1 MVTVLRSSWALMLGI
16 MMLQIGNG
24 LQGTLLGVR
33 GSLEGIDPTW
43 MGLVMSAYFI
53 GFLGGSQVA
62 PVLLKHVGHVRV
74 FAALGSLVSA
84 AYILYAVYVDP
95 YFWWFLRLVVGF
107 CMSGLYVVAESWIND
122 STTTKTRGQALSLYI
137 IMQMVGI
144 VLGQLL
150 LNVSDPAGYNLFV
163 LISVMVSLAFAPIL
177 LSANPAPAFQ
187 TSEKMTLRQLMKIS
201 PLGCVG
207 IFLLGGIFSALF
219 GMASIYAAERGFSV
233 LEISW
238 FTMAIYVGGMLFQF
252 PIGWISDRMDRRVL
266 ILIVTAMAT
275 VSSVLGI
282 FVGDSIWGLLL
293 VALFVGGAANPLY
306 ALLLAYVND
315 HLEYEQMS
323 SASGGLIFIN
333 GVGAMG
339 GPILVGFLINLIGPN
354 GFFVFIAVLSGMI
367 CLYSLYRMTQTE
379 AIAVEDTSAYV
390 PLYASSTQIASELA
404 IEVQEELQEE
414 EEEEEESESE
424 GRDEVAEVPNQT
436 EPTATREEKMEA
448 IEEALDIVI
457 DSKDIAADESKTDK

>member
-1 MVTVLRSSWALMLGI
+1 MLTVLRGSWALMLGI

-33 GSLEGIDPTW
+33 GSLEGIGPTW

-53 GFLGGSQVA
+53 GFLGGSQIA
-62 PVLLKHVGHVRV
+62 PILLRHVGHVRV

-84 AYILYAVYVDP
+84 AFILYAVYVDP

-107 CMSGLYVVAESWIND
+107 CMSGLYVVSESWIND
-122 STTTKTRGQALSLYI
+122 STTTKTRGQALSLYV
-137 IMQMVGI
+137 IMQMAGI

-177 LSANPAPAFQ
+177 LSASPAPAFQ
-187 TSEKMTLRQLMKIS
+187 ASEKMTLRQLMKIS

-219 GMASIYAAERGFSV
+219 GMASIYAAERGFSI

-238 FTMAIYVGGMLFQF
+238 FTMAIYIGGMAFQF

-266 ILIVTAMAT
+266 ILIVTAMGT
-275 VSSVLGI
+275 VSSALGM
-282 FVGDSIWGLLL
+282 FVGDSIWGLLI
-293 VALFVGGAANPLY
+293 VALFVGGTANPLY

-339 GPILVGFLINLIGPN
+339 GPILVGFMINQIGPN

-367 CLYSLYRMTQTE
+367 CLYSLYRMTQTD

-404 IEVQEELQEE
+404 IEYQEEVLAEE
-414 EEEEEESESE
+414 EVPEEKAAAKAMSQ
-424 GRDEVAEVPNQT
+424 P
-436 EPTATREEKMEA
+436 EPATTEEKMEA
-448 IEEALDIVI
+448 IGDALDIVI
-457 DSKDIAADESKTDK
+457 DNKDAAADEPKTDR

>member
-1 MVTVLRSSWALMLGI
+1 MTAVLRGSWALMLGI

-53 GFLGGSQVA
+53 GFLGGSQA
-62 PVLLKHVGHVRV
+62 TPVLLKRVGHVRV

-84 AYILYAVYVDP
+84 AFILYAVYVNP
-95 YFWWFLRLVVGF
+95 YFWWFLRLLVGF

-122 STTTKTRGQALSLYI
+122 STTTKNRGQALSLYVL
-137 IMQMVGI
+137 MQMIGI
-144 VLGQLL
+144 VLGQML

-163 LISVMVSLAFAPIL
+163 LISVLVSLAFAPIL
-177 LSANPAPAFQ
+177 LSTTPAPVFQ
-187 TSEKMTLRQLMKIS
+187 TSEKMTLRQLMKVS

-207 IFLLGGIFSALF
+207 IFLLGGIYSALF

-238 FTMAIYVGGMLFQF
+238 FTMAIYTGGMLFQF
-252 PIGWISDRMDRRVL
+252 PIGWVSDRMDRRTL
-266 ILIVTAMAT
+266 IVIVTALAAA
-275 VSSVLGI
+275 SSALGMI
-282 FVGDSIWGLLL
+282 VGNSLWMLLGVALL
-293 VALFVGGAANPLY
+293 VGGTTNPLY
-306 ALLLAYVND
+306 ALFLAYVND

-339 GPILVGFLINLIGPN
+339 GPILVGYLINAIGPN
-354 GFFVFIAVLSGMI
+354 GFFAFIAILAGII
-367 CLYSLYRMTQTE
+367 CVYSLYRMTQTK
-379 AIAVEDTSAYV
+379 AIAVEDTGAFV
-390 PLYASSTQIASELA
+390 ALHGASTQIASELA
-404 IEVQEELQEE
+404 IEIQEELN
-414 EEEEEESESE
+414 
-424 GRDEVAEVPNQT
+424 AEH
-436 EPTATREEKMEA
+436 EA
-448 IEEALDIVI
+448 EEAAGSDMKMNAQETAASEHKLEVLEAALDKVI
-457 DSKDIAADESKTDK
+457 SDNQPGR

>member
-1 MVTVLRSSWALMLGI
+1 MLTVLRGSWALMLGI

-33 GSLEGIDPTW
+33 GSLEGIDPSW

-53 GFLGGSQVA
+53 GFLGGSQA
-62 PVLLKHVGHVRV
+62 TPILLKRVGHVRV

-84 AYILYAVYVDP
+84 AFILYAVYVNP
-95 YFWWFLRLVVGF
+95 YFWWVLRFIVGF

-122 STTTKTRGQALSLYI
+122 STTTKTRGQALSLYVL
-137 IMQMVGI
+137 MQMVGI
-144 VLGQLL
+144 VAGQLL

-163 LISVMVSLAFAPIL
+163 LISVLVSLAFAPIL
-177 LSANPAPAFQ
+177 LSTTPAPVFQ
-187 TSEKMTLRQLMKIS
+187 TSEPMTLRQLMKVS

-219 GMASIYAAERGFSV
+219 GMASIYAAERGFSI

-238 FTMAIYVGGMLFQF
+238 FTMAIYVGGMVFQF

-275 VSSVLGI
+275 ISSAMGI
-282 FVGDSIWGLLL
+282 FVGDSIWALLV

-339 GPILVGFLINLIGPN
+339 GPILVGYMINQIGPN
-354 GFFVFIAVLSGMI
+354 GFFVFITVLSLMI
-367 CLYSLYRMTQTE
+367 CLYSLYRMTQTD
-379 AIAVEDTSAYV
+379 AIAVADTSAYV
-390 PLYASSTQIASELA
+390 PLYSSSTQVASELA
-404 IEVQEELQEE
+404 IEVQEELQMEE
-414 EEEEEESESE
+414 ELDEISELM
-424 GRDEVAEVPNQT
+424 DKAEADDAEQ
-436 EPTATREEKMEA
+436 KLEA
-448 IEEALDIVI
+448 IEAALDTVI
-457 DSKDIAADESKTDK
+457 ENKDAADQQKTDRS

>member
-1 MVTVLRSSWALMLGI
+1 MINVLRGSWALMLGI

-33 GSLEGIDPTW
+33 GTLEGIDPTW
-43 MGLVMSAYFI
+43 MGMVMSAYFI
-53 GFLGGSQVA
+53 GFLGGSQVT
-62 PVLLKHVGHVRV
+62 PVLLKRVGHVRV

-84 AYILYAVYVDP
+84 AFILYAVYVNP
-95 YFWWFLRLVVGF
+95 YFWWILRLVVGF

-122 STTTKTRGQALSLYI
+122 STTSKNRGQALSLYVL
-137 IMQMVGI
+137 MQMIGI
-144 VLGQLL
+144 VAGQLL

-163 LISVMVSLAFAPIL
+163 LISVLVSLAFAPIL
-177 LSANPAPAFQ
+177 LSTTPAPVFQ
-187 TSEKMTLRQLMKIS
+187 TSEPMSLRQLMKVS

-207 IFLLGGIFSALF
+207 IFLLGGVFSALF

-238 FTMAIYVGGMLFQF
+238 FTMSIYVGGMLFQF
-252 PIGWISDRMDRRVL
+252 PIGWFSDRMDRRVL
-266 ILIVTAMAT
+266 IVIVTAFAT
-275 VSSVLGI
+275 LSSVLGL
-282 FVGDSIWGLLL
+282 FVGNSVWILLL

-339 GPILVGFLINLIGPN
+339 GPIIVGYMINQFGPN
-354 GFFVFIAVLSGMI
+354 GFFLFIAVLSGMI
-367 CLYSLYRMTQTE
+367 CLYALYRMTQTE
-379 AIAVEDTSAYV
+379 SIAVEDTGAYV
-390 PLYASSTQIASELA
+390 PLYGASTQIASELA
-404 IEVQEELQEE
+404 IEVQEELQLEE
-414 EEEEEESESE
+414 ELEEITEIIGELAPDSSEQE
-424 GRDEVAEVPNQT
+424 L
-436 EPTATREEKMEA
+436 KM
-448 IEEALDIVI
+448 IEEALERLTGEPE
-457 DSKDIAADESKTDK
+457 KEAAADQEPKRQ